1 METIKNYL
9 KTKILE
15 IISKCFCKK
24 ENWLFSEVE
33 CEDLK
38 DYYK

>member
-15 IISKCFCKK
+15 IISKCFCKRLD
-24 ENWLFSEVE
+24 LFNVD
-33 CEDLK
+33 CVDLE
-38 DYYK
+38 DYYR

>member
-9 KTKILE
+9 RTKILE

-24 ENWLFSEVE
+24 VGMFEID
-33 CEDLK
+33 CYDLK